1 MSYINTI
8 DINGEIYNLGNLTD
22 GYHTVDLPK
31 ALTKNDIFILQG
43 DVVDNLE
50 DTAHN
55 KPLSAYQGNK
65 LNEKIDT
72 ESQKSTDRAVTIT
85 ENLNNEILR
94 STNEDD
100 KLDTKI
106 DTEIQRAKDA
116 ESTLTSNLNTE
127 VTRATGVEN
136 DLNTA
141 IANEKKRATDVET
154 GLNTA
159 ISNEKDRA
167 DKAEKANAAAI
178 KAVTDDYL
186 KSSDKTELKSA
197 INTEKSRIDAFLA
210 AAETGDKA
218 IDTLKEIQ
226 SYIDTHGEAVTKMAA
241 NIGKNATD
249 IKALQDTVGV
259 GGSSSTGLFKTIAE
273 AESSAKSYA
282 DDTFVKQT
290 NIVNNLST
298 NSRDEVLSAA
308 QGKIL
313 NDTKVDKVSGKG
325 LSTNDYDNT
334 AKGKVDAIP
343 SNPKYTDTVYD
354 DSTLA
359 NRVSAIENTAVIYPK
374 LTDAQKTSIS
384 SLIKSYRNINSRF
397 RYHRIEGTQTQHS
410 KAATRNDYA
419 SKDTVLSDNVDSN
432 GRYKIQCSLFVQLI
446 WMGRKAS
453 DFPSDT
459 SLYTSTINK
468 LFDWGYYFDFSLRKR
483 VYGMHIGDGAN
494 TKYNGFVKPNTNNYN
509 ESYSYTT
516 TYTGATDDPSGMGQ
530 TYTNFMGAS
539 EMARELYAMGCEI
552 PYSELD
558 VGDLVFFRTPSIV
571 DGKND
576 ASEWMSF
583 RNINHVAIV
592 SRIDA
597 SGNPVFAEAIETFDS
612 SPIMLESIESVA
624 NAWQA
629 PRCSAL
635 MRWAVMCARHPVA
648 FSKGGNVPSNIT
660 VI

>member
-1 MSYINTI
+1 MSHITI
-8 DINGEIYNLGNLTD
+8 IAINGEIYNLGNLTD
-22 GYHTVDLPK
+22 GDHTIDLSK
-31 ALTKNDIFILQG
+31 VLTKNGIFILQG
-43 DVVDNLE
+43 DVADSLE
-50 DTAHN
+50 DTEHN
-55 KPLSAYQGNK
+55 KLLSANQSK
-65 LNEKIDT
+65 
-72 ESQKSTDRAVTIT
+72 
-85 ENLNNEILR
+85 
-94 STNEDD
+94 
-100 KLDTKI
+100 KLDEKI

-116 ESTLTSNLNTE
+116 ESALISNLNIE
-127 VTRATGVEN
+127 VVRATGVES

-141 IANEKKRATDVET
+141 IANEKKRATDAEST
-154 GLNTA
+154 LNTA

-210 AAETGDKA
+210 AADTGDKA

-226 SYIDTHGEAVTKMAA
+226 NYIDTHGEAAAEMAT

-259 GGSSSTGLFKTIAE
+259 GGGSSTGLFKTIAE

-282 DDTFVKQT
+282 D
-290 NIVNNLST
+290 N
-298 NSRDEVLSAA
+298 
-308 QGKIL
+308 
-313 NDTKVDKVSGKG
+313 TKVDKVSGKG

-343 SNPKYTDTVYD
+343 SNPKYTDTIYD

-359 NRVSAIENTAVIYPK
+359 NRISAIENTAVIYPK
-374 LTDAQKTSIS
+374 LTDAQKASIS
-384 SLIKSYRNINSRF
+384 SLIKSYREINSRF
-397 RYHRIEGTQTQHS
+397 CYHKIEGTQTQHS

-419 SKDTVLSDNVDSN
+419 SKDTALSDNVRSN

-483 VYGMHIGDGAN
+483 VYGLHIGDSAN
-494 TKYNGFVKPNTNNYN
+494 TKYNGFVKPNTDSYN

-516 TYTGATDDPSGMGQ
+516 TYTGATDDSSGMGQ

-558 VGDLVFFRTPSIV
+558 VGDLVFFRTPSIA

-576 ASEWMSF
+576 VSEWMSF

-635 MRWAVMCARHPVA
+635 MRWAVMCARHPAA
-648 FSKGGNVPSNIT
+648 FGKGGNVPSNIT

>member
-1 MSYINTI
+1 MSHITI
-8 DINGEIYNLGNLTD
+8 IAINGEIYNLGNLTD
-22 GYHTVDLPK
+22 GDHTIDLSK
-31 ALTKNDIFILQG
+31 VLTKNGIFILQG
-43 DVVDNLE
+43 DVADNLE
-50 DTAHN
+50 DTEHN
-55 KPLSAYQGNK
+55 KLLSANQSK
-65 LNEKIDT
+65 
-72 ESQKSTDRAVTIT
+72 
-85 ENLNNEILR
+85 
-94 STNEDD
+94 
-100 KLDTKI
+100 KLDEKI

-116 ESTLTSNLNTE
+116 EGTLASNLKTE

-197 INTEKSRIDAFLA
+197 INTEKSRIDTFLA
-210 AAETGDKA
+210 AADTGDKA
-218 IDTLKEIQ
+218 VDTLKEIQ
-226 SYIDTHGEAVTKMAA
+226 NYIDTHGEAAA
-241 NIGKNATD
+241 EMTTNIGKNTTD

-259 GGSSSTGLFKTIAE
+259 GGSSPTGLFKTIAD

-282 DDTFVKQT
+282 D
-290 NIVNNLST
+290 
-298 NSRDEVLSAA
+298 
-308 QGKIL
+308 
-313 NDTKVDKVSGKG
+313 DTKVDKVSGKG

-343 SNPKYTDTVYD
+343 SNPKYTDTIYD

-359 NRVSAIENTAVIYPK
+359 NRVSAIENAAVIYPK
-374 LTDAQKTSIS
+374 LTDAQKSSIS
-384 SLIKSYRNINSRF
+384 SLIKSYRKINSRF
-397 RYHRIEGTQTQHS
+397 CYHKIEGTQTQHS

-419 SKDTVLSDNVDSN
+419 SKDTALSDNVRSN

-494 TKYNGFVKPNTNNYN
+494 TKYNGFVKPNTNSYN

-552 PYSELD
+552 PYSKLD
-558 VGDLVFFRTPSIV
+558 VGDLVFFRTPSIA

-576 ASEWMSF
+576 VSEWMSF

-597 SGNPVFAEAIETFDS
+597 SGNPVFAEAIEAFDS

-624 NAWQA
+624 NKWQA

-635 MRWAVMCARHPVA
+635 MRWAVMCARHPAA
-648 FSKGGNVPSNIT
+648 FGKGGNVPSNIT

>member
-1 MSYINTI
+1 MSHITI
-8 DINGEIYNLGNLTD
+8 IAINGEIYNLGNLTD
-22 GYHTVDLPK
+22 GDHTIDLSK
-31 ALTKNDIFILQG
+31 VLTKNGIVILQG
-43 DVVDNLE
+43 DVADNLE
-50 DTAHN
+50 DTEHN
-55 KPLSAYQGNK
+55 KLLSANQNK
-65 LNEKIDT
+65 
-72 ESQKSTDRAVTIT
+72 
-85 ENLNNEILR
+85 
-94 STNEDD
+94 
-100 KLDTKI
+100 KLDEKI

-116 ESTLTSNLNTE
+116 ESALTSNLNIE
-127 VTRATGVEN
+127 VVRATGVES

-141 IANEKKRATDVET
+141 IANEK
-154 GLNTA
+154 
-159 ISNEKDRA
+159 DRA
-167 DKAEKANAAAI
+167 NKAEKANAAAI

-186 KSSDKTELKSA
+186 KNSDKIELKSA

-210 AAETGDKA
+210 AADTGDKT

-226 SYIDTHGEAVTKMAA
+226 NYIDTHGEAAVEMTT
-241 NIGKNATD
+241 NIGKNTTD
-249 IKALQDTVGV
+249 IKALQDMVGE
-259 GGSSSTGLFKTIAE
+259 G
-273 AESSAKSYA
+273 ESS
-282 DDTFVKQT
+282 
-290 NIVNNLST
+290 
-298 NSRDEVLSAA
+298 
-308 QGKIL
+308 
-313 NDTKVDKVSGKG
+313 
-325 LSTNDYDNT
+325 
-334 AKGKVDAIP
+334 
-343 SNPKYTDTVYD
+343 
-354 DSTLA
+354 STLA

-374 LTDAQKTSIS
+374 LTDAQKASIS
-384 SLIKSYRNINSRF
+384 SLIKSYRKINSRF
-397 RYHRIEGTQTQHS
+397 CYHKIEGTQTQHS

-419 SKDTVLSDNVDSN
+419 SKDTALSDNVRSN

-483 VYGMHIGDGAN
+483 VYGMHIGNSAN
-494 TKYNGFVKPNTNNYN
+494 TKYNGFVKPNTNSYN

-539 EMARELYAMGCEI
+539 EMARELYVMGCEI

-558 VGDLVFFRTPSIV
+558 VGDLVFFRTPSIA

-576 ASEWMSF
+576 VSEWMSF

-597 SGNPVFAEAIETFDS
+597 SGNPVFAEAIEAFDS

-635 MRWAVMCARHPVA
+635 MRWAVMCARHPAA